1 MSPDSFSKRQREKDR
16 REKAAW
22 KAARRAER
30 QAAAAEAADEP
41 TATPDP
47 VDEAATI
54 AELERLHARFAD
66 DEISFEDFETA
77 KAALVARL
85 QGE

>member
-1 MSPDSFSKRQREKDR
+1 MSDSFSKRQREKER
-16 REKAAW
+16 REKAAS

-41 TATPDP
+41 TTESDP
-47 VDEAATI
+47 VDEAAAI
-54 AELERLHARFAD
+54 AELEALHARFAD
-66 DEISFEDFETA
+66 GEISFDDFETS

-85 QGE
+85 QPE